1 MDVSFQQIASNL
13 NSVNVNGV
21 RIWFSYETA
30 VAFATAGRTI
40 VHENIWSVT
49 TAKHL
54 TKIDGGSKEAKAER
68 VDSQTFENM
77 FRMALAQAAATF

>member
-1 MDVSFQQIASNL
+1 MDVSFQQIANNL

-30 VAFATAGRTI
+30 VAFSTAGRTV

-54 TKIDGGSKEAKAER
+54 SKIDGGSKEAKAKR
-68 VDSQTFENM
+68 VNAETFDTM
-77 FRMALAQAAATF
+77 MRHALSLSLAN